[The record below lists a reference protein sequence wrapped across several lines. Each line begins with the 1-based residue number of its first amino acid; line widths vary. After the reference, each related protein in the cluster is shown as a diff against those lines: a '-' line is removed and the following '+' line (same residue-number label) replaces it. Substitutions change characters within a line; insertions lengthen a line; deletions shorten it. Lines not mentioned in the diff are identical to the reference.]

1 MSQITETSKNPP
13 APLMRSGTVAR
24 LAGLPVTTLRVWE
37 RRYAVVAPPKTGT
50 GQRLYTTEDVQ
61 RLKLLRQ
68 LTQRGYGIGTITNQS
83 LERLRTLAAEAAAG
97 VFEPVPQR
105 LHVVAI
111 GASAEQRLK
120 GLAGC
125 TIRGDF
131 ADLAAAEQAAAPL
144 GSIDLLFVRLA
155 SLRAESAPRILA
167 LRDRL
172 GVRAV
177 SVLYAF
183 GTEASAE
190 ALRAAGAN
198 VRREPIASREL
209 ARMIA
214 LQRTQSSLDEKRADY
229 AERRFDDAQLVELT
243 ELPSAIA
250 CECRRHV
257 AEIVMQLAGFERYS
271 GECLVG
277 SPADAALHQRL
288 SALAEH
294 ARGMFEQAL
303 QNILAEE
310 ALAVP
315 ALARYLS

>member
-1 MSQITETSKNPP
+1 
-13 APLMRSGTVAR
+13 
-24 LAGLPVTTLRVWE
+24 LRVWE

-68 LTQRGYGIGTITNQS
+68 LTQRGYGIGTIANQS
-83 LERLRTLAAEAAAG
+83 LERLRTLAAEAVVG
-97 VFEPVPQR
+97 TFEPVPQR
-105 LHVVAI
+105 LNVVAI

-131 ADLAAAEQAAAPL
+131 ADLAAAEHAPAPP
-144 GSIDLLFVRLA
+144 GVIDVLFVRLA
-155 SLRAESAPRILA
+155 SLQAESAPRILA

-172 GVRAV
+172 KPSAV

-214 LQRTQSSLDEKRADY
+214 LPRSPAGLDEKRVDY
-229 AERRFDDAQLVELT
+229 AVRRFDDAQLVELT
-243 ELPSAIA
+243 GLPSAIA

-303 QNILAEE
+303 QHILTEE

-315 ALARYLS
+315 ALARYLP

>member
-1 MSQITETSKNPP
+1 M
-13 APLMRSGTVAR
+13 
-24 LAGLPVTTLRVWE
+24 
-37 RRYAVVAPPKTGT
+37 
-50 GQRLYTTEDVQ
+50 
-61 RLKLLRQ
+61 
-68 LTQRGYGIGTITNQS
+68 
-83 LERLRTLAAEAAAG
+83 
-97 VFEPVPQR
+97 
-105 LHVVAI
+105 
-111 GASAEQRLK
+111 
-120 GLAGC
+120 
-125 TIRGDF
+125 
-131 ADLAAAEQAAAPL
+131 
-144 GSIDLLFVRLA
+144 LFVRLA

-172 GVRAV
+172 GARAL

-190 ALRAAGAN
+190 ALRAAGAS
-198 VRREPIASREL
+198 VWREPIASREL

-214 LQRTQSSLDEKRADY
+214 PPRAASSLDEKRVDPAV
-229 AERRFDDAQLVELT
+229 RRFDDAQLVELT

-303 QNILAEE
+303 QHILAEE